1 MSIFMDN
8 GKDNKGDLE
17 KLRGHLE
24 NNNIS
29 DDAVNENKGDKMK
42 KTDASDISSRGCG
55 LKSIVSKANV
65 NWNFIAVFLLFAI
78 SLAVRFKI
86 ADFIKIPLVQ
96 PDEFRYY
103 LLAKS
108 FSQGLGM
115 SINGFSTFYQKIFY
129 PLCITPAFWFKNI
142 FVTITSISF
151 INAFLVSSGLF
162 PLYFLSKKILSEK
175 KYIFLTLLVY
185 VFFSDLAYSVT
196 FMSEVAFLPLCLWL
210 LLVFYNIVSSD
221 ENNRR
226 KYFFLCTIAGIL
238 NYALYLTKEISL
250 VFILA
255 YAGFIIFEAIK
266 TKKIKSTKVFGFL
279 FYFVSYLFLFVLFK
293 LTLFAGSG
301 NSYNQQSFDILFK
314 PGRLGF
320 MIYSFFYYIG
330 MSLFSLLF
338 IPIILSVLNFKNY
351 ELKDKRFLLF
361 IFLLL
366 LLSSGVVAY
375 TISVREDFGN
385 IFSIRFHARYTT
397 YLYLPFIIYFFKCF
411 EFKERINFKL
421 NFENILLL
429 ILNIGSILIININ
442 NGIWG
447 CHADNTILYFLK
459 YLSLEQQNFNV
470 FYFKIYILIF
480 IVFSLFLLRY
490 KFYSY
495 IFSVLF
501 IIIML
506 YNNVEFYKI
515 CKNAMNT
522 MNTERQITNTCEI
535 ANFISL
541 NKDKMFI
548 YINSDLLNINDEFF
562 YTCNNNLNLKYLYN
576 YYNSYYGKRE
586 IVDYNY
592 KNTDIK
598 YVILDCPKNLDCP
611 KKFVNKIPVDK
622 YRELPICNRCFRIF
636 KLKNRKLTGLITNKI
651 DLYILSLDSIY
662 LRNSDW
668 YGRDIIIHPNG
679 FIYGPYIKL
688 KKGKYEVEFVLKNN
702 IEAELSATFDNG
714 KNKIK
719 QITTN
724 RDIERMSFELD
735 KDAENI
741 EFLVKNLA
749 EKDLRVKDII
759 LRVK

>member
-1 MSIFMDN
+1 MIFMDN
-8 GKDNKGDLE
+8 GQDNKGELE
-17 KLRGHLE
+17 K
-24 NNNIS
+24 IFQK
-29 DDAVNENKGDKMK
+29 NKTK
-42 KTDASDISSRGCG
+42 I
-55 LKSIVSKANV
+55 LLPNV

-86 ADFIKIPLVQ
+86 ADFIKTPFVQ
-96 PDEFRYY
+96 PDEFIYY

-115 SINGFSTFYQKIFY
+115 SINGFSTFFQKIFY
-129 PLCITPAFWFKNI
+129 PLCITPAFWCKNI

-162 PLYFLSKKILSEK
+162 PLYFLSEKILSGK
-175 KYIFLTLLVY
+175 KYILLTLLVY

-210 LLVFYNIVSSD
+210 LLIFYNIISSD
-221 ENNRR
+221 ENNKR
-226 KYFFLCTIAGIL
+226 KYFFLCVIAGIL

-255 YAGFIIFEAIK
+255 YAGFTIFEAIK
-266 TKKIKSTKVFGFL
+266 TKTIKSTKVFGFL

-301 NSYNQQSFDILFK
+301 NSYNQQSFDILLK
-314 PGRLGF
+314 PGRFGF
-320 MIYSFFYYIG
+320 MIYSFFYYVG

-338 IPIILSVLNFKNY
+338 IPIILSVSNFKNY

-429 ILNIGSILIININ
+429 ILNISSILIININ

-447 CHADNTILYFLK
+447 AYIDNTVLYFLK

-495 IFSVLF
+495 IFSILF
-501 IIIML
+501 IALML

-515 CKNAMNT
+515 CKDT
-522 MNTERQITNTCEI
+522 MNQERQIINTCEI
-535 ANFISL
+535 TNFISL
-541 NKDKMFI
+541 NKDKMFL
-548 YINSDLLNINDEFF
+548 YINSDRLNINDEILCT
-562 YTCNNNLNLKYLYN
+562 YNNNLNLKFLYD
-576 YYNSYYGKRE
+576 YKDYNRKRKNLE
-586 IVDYNY
+586 YNY

-598 YVILDCPKNLDCP
+598 YVILDCTE
-611 KKFVNKIPVDK
+611 KFFYKFPVDK
-622 YRELPICNRCFRIF
+622 YQELPICNRYFRIF
-636 KLKNRKLTGLITNKI
+636 KLKSRTLTGLTTDKI
-651 DLYILSLDSIY
+651 LYVLSLDSIY
-662 LRNSDW
+662 LRNSDR
-668 YGRDIIIHPNG
+668 YERDIIIHPNG

-702 IEAELSATFDNG
+702 IEAELSVTFDNG
-714 KNKIK
+714 RNKLK

-724 RDIERMSFELD
+724 RNIERISFELD

-741 EFLVKNLA
+741 EFPVRNLA

-759 LRVK
+759 LRAK

>member
-8 GKDNKGDLE
+8 GQDNKRELE

-29 DDAVNENKGDKMK
+29 DDAANENEGDKME
-42 KTDASDISSRGCG
+42 KTGTSDISSRDCG

-86 ADFIKIPLVQ
+86 ADFIKTTFIQ

-210 LLVFYNIVSSD
+210 LLVFYNIISSD
-221 ENNRR
+221 ENNKR
-226 KYFFLCTIAGIL
+226 KYFFLCVIAGIL
-238 NYALYLTKEISL
+238 NYALYLAKEISL

-255 YAGFIIFEAIK
+255 YAGFVIFEAIK
-266 TKKIKSTKVFGFL
+266 TKTIKSTKVFGFL

-301 NSYNQQSFDILFK
+301 NSYNQQSFDILLK
-314 PGRLGF
+314 PGRFGF
-320 MIYSFFYYIG
+320 MIYSFFYYVG

-338 IPIILSVLNFKNY
+338 IPIILSVSNFKNY

-361 IFLLL
+361 LFLLL

-397 YLYLPFIIYFFKCF
+397 YLYLPFIIYFLKCF

-429 ILNIGSILIININ
+429 ILNIGSILIIKIN

-447 CHADNTILYFLK
+447 CQVDNTVLHFLK

-470 FYFKIYILIF
+470 FYFKIYILFF
-480 IVFSLFLLRY
+480 IILSLFLLRY

-495 IFSVLF
+495 IFSILF
-501 IIIML
+501 IVIMF

-515 CKNAMNT
+515 CKDT
-522 MNTERQITNTCEI
+522 TNTENEIINTCEI
-535 ANFISL
+535 INFISL
-541 NKDKMFI
+541 NKDKIFL
-548 YINSDLLNINDEFF
+548 YINGDDIKNIHTKIF
-562 YTCNNNLNLKYLYN
+562 YTYNNNLNLKYFYN
-576 YYNSYYGKRE
+576 KGQYNAKYKTFE
-586 IVDYNY
+586 YNY

-598 YVILDCPKNLDCP
+598 YVIYASTEI
-611 KKFVNKIPVDK
+611 FVNKIPVDK
-622 YRELPICNRCFRIF
+622 YQELPICNRCFRIF
-636 KLKNRKLTGLITNKI
+636 KLKSRKLTGLTDKI
-651 DLYILSLDSIY
+651 LYVLSLNSIY
-662 LRNSDW
+662 LRNSDR
-668 YGRDIIIHPNG
+668 YERDIIIHPNG

>member
-1 MSIFMDN
+1 MDN
-8 GKDNKGDLE
+8 GQDNKRELE

-29 DDAVNENKGDKMK
+29 DDAANENKGDKMK
-42 KTDASDISSRGCG
+42 KTDASDISSRNCG

-115 SINGFSTFYQKIFY
+115 SINGFSTFFQKIFY
-129 PLCITPAFWFKNI
+129 PLCITPAFWCKNI

-196 FMSEVAFLPLCLWL
+196 FMSEVVFLPLCLWL
-210 LLVFYNIVSSD
+210 LLIFYNIISSD
-221 ENNRR
+221 KNNKR
-226 KYFFLCTIAGIL
+226 KYFFLCVIAGIL

-255 YAGFIIFEAIK
+255 YAGFIVFEVIK

-279 FYFVSYLFLFVLFK
+279 FYFVSFLFLFILFK

-314 PGRLGF
+314 PGRFGF
-320 MIYSFFYYIG
+320 MIYSFFYYVG

-338 IPIILSVLNFKNY
+338 IPIILSVSNFKNY

-361 IFLLL
+361 LFLLL

-447 CHADNTILYFLK
+447 CHVDNTVLYFLK
-459 YLSLEQQNFNV
+459 YLSLERQNFNI

-480 IVFSLFLLRY
+480 IIFSLFLLRH

-501 IIIML
+501 IVIML

-515 CKNAMNT
+515 CKNTMNT

-541 NKDKMFI
+541 NKDKMFL
-548 YINSDLLNINDEFF
+548 YINSDLLNIINDEFF
-562 YTCNNNLNLKYLYN
+562 YTYNNNLNLKYFYN
-576 YYNSYYGKRE
+576 KGYYNGKYKTFE
-586 IVDYNY
+586 YNY

-598 YVILDCPKNLDCP
+598 YVILDCPK
-611 KKFVNKIPVDK
+611 KFVNDKIPVDK
-622 YRELPICNRCFRIF
+622 YQEIPICNRCFKIF
-636 KLKNRKLTGLITNKI
+636 KLKSKKLTGLITNKI

-662 LRNSDW
+662 LRNSDR
-668 YGRDIIIHPNG
+668 YERDIIIHPNG

-688 KKGKYEVEFVLKNN
+688 KKGKYELEFVLKNN
-702 IEAELSATFDNG
+702 IEAELSVTFDCG

-719 QITTN
+719 QTNTN
-724 RDIERMSFELD
+724 RNLEKMSFELD
-735 KDAENI
+735 KDAENV

-749 EKDLRVKDII
+749 EKDLIVKNII